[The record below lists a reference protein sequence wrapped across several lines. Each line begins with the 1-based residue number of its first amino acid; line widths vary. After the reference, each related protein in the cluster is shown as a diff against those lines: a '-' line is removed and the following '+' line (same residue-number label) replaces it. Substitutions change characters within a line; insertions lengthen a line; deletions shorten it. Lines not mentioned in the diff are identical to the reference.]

1 MDEVLKEV
9 YHSITKRKSPALP
22 EVSLPEKETKG
33 QKQLVFLSVTDHR
46 GRAYVTRGAHTSL
59 SSAIEGAIL
68 SFFENMTLLTF
79 NLRQSN

>member
-33 QKQLVFLSVTDHR
+33 QKQLVFCLLQIT
-46 GRAYVTRGAHTSL
+46 GEEHT
-59 SSAIEGAIL
+59 
-68 SFFENMTLLTF
+68 
-79 NLRQSN
+79 